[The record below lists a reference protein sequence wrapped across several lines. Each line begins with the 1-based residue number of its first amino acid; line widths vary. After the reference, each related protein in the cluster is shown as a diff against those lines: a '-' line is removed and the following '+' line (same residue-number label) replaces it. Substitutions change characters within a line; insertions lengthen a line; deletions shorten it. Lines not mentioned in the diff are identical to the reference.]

1 MSPVR
6 FGVRRIAGAALVIA
20 AGVFLAGYIARD
32 WRELSSYEW
41 SVDLPQLLASVLGH
55 VAVLAWGVFVWGRVL
70 ARFEHPP
77 VSLAALLRI
86 WFLSNLARY
95 IPGKVW
101 QFVGAAQLARTAG
114 ISGPV
119 LLTSMVV
126 HAGFSV
132 LSAGVVA
139 AATLPSEGRLPV
151 GGAPGAVLIAVAALL
166 LVHPAVLNG
175 FLRLIPRAVHRTVL
189 VWTGR
194 WRDGVALL
202 ALATLSWVFYGLVF
216 ALFVDSLVA
225 VPAHAIVPLA
235 GVNAL
240 AFLAGYL
247 VFIAPAGLG
256 AREVAL
262 TALLAPFAP
271 APIPAVVAVLSRLWT
286 VAAEALGALAS
297 LARSGRR

>member
-1 MSPVR
+1 MRSSR
-6 FGVRRIAGAALVIA
+6 FDLRRLAGAALVVA
-20 AGVFLAGYIARD
+20 AGAFLASYIARD
-32 WRELSSYEW
+32 WRELSRFDW
-41 SVDLPQLLASVLGH
+41 SVDLPQLLISVLGH

-77 VSLAALLRI
+77 VRLATLLRI

-101 QFVGAAQLARTAG
+101 QFVGAAQLARAAG

-132 LSAGVVA
+132 LAAAVVA
-139 AATLPSEGRLPV
+139 MATLPLQGYLPV
-151 GGAPGAVLIAVAALL
+151 DGALAAVLVAVAALL

-175 FLRLIPRAVHRTVL
+175 LLRLIPRAVHRTVL

-225 VPAHAIVPLA
+225 VPARALVPLT

-271 APIPAVVAVLSRLWT
+271 GAVPAVVAVLSRLWT

-297 LARSGRR
+297 LARSRGR